1 MTADTVERLTALRW
15 ADSQAKAAA
24 VRAALEALAT
34 AGLPLTIAA
43 VARHAGVSRRFIY
56 DHPELRATIDL
67 KATEAIARFSGQ
79 LTSTAQ
85 VTAAS
90 LRADV
95 ENTKAENQRLRERIR
110 LLEVRLSEALGH
122 EVAAELESKGVS
134 IHAIPGRDE
143 MAILQAKIDE
153 LTGELRHRNED
164 LEGARQA
171 NRDLMAELNRTRARQ

>member
-1 MTADTVERLTALRW
+1 VTATTVERLTALRR

-24 VRAALEALAT
+24 VRASLEALAT
-34 AGLPLTIAA
+34 AGTPLTIAA

-67 KATEAIARFSGQ
+67 KVTEAIARFSGQ

-122 EVAAELESKGVS
+122 EVAAELAAQG
-134 IHAIPGRDE
+134 IPINAGLRREE
-143 MAILQAKIDE
+143 MATLHAKMDE
-153 LTGELRHRNED
+153 LTDELRRRDDD

-171 NRDLMAELNRTRARQ
+171 NRDLMAELNRRARP